1 MEVVYQQHS
10 DGLAPRQVVL
20 HSGVAKEGIS
30 ESWVA
35 AGSSTVAPRSGENS
49 TGAVGVLSS
58 LGEVARRDAGLHRQE
73 QEVTSA
79 ELGMRRGSECM
90 EPGGQ
95 HMGME
100 PVEYIAQAEE
110 CLAALQGVR
119 SSPEARG

>member
-1 MEVVYQQHS
+1 MDLRLARWSCTQGSRRKVYRNRGWRREVV
-10 DGLAPRQVVL
+10 LLP
-20 HSGVAKEGIS
+20 
-30 ESWVA
+30 
-35 AGSSTVAPRSGENS
+35 PRSGENS

-73 QEVTSA
+73 REVTSA